1 MLGRR
6 PGRVALACFCQLDGL
21 LCFFPAAQ
29 DGRCGNRHCRPRGVD
44 ICLTQ
49 PPPELAARTVVT
61 ALSRSN
67 LRPQPIILRLRYASP
82 RSRSRRSR
90 QCHCINFGL
99 PVLCPA
105 TKIVCIGRGIKQ
117 GVTKETGKRRG
128 EGQGSDKRVL
138 SRKGSKDQSEG
149 SEKQVPGSEGSEK
162 QVPGSEASEKQ
173 VAGSAKNPPGSEK
186 QVWGSEKWRGSEK
199 QDWGSKKVA
208 RFEMACDV

>member
-1 MLGRR
+1 MH
-6 PGRVALACFCQLDGL
+6 VTF
-21 LCFFPAAQ
+21 
-29 DGRCGNRHCRPRGVD
+29 
-44 ICLTQ
+44 
-49 PPPELAARTVVT
+49 T
-61 ALSRSN
+61 ALYVRNFHCVIRSD
-67 LRPQPIILRLRYASP
+67 
-82 RSRSRRSR
+82 
-90 QCHCINFGL
+90 FGL

-117 GVTKETGKRRG
+117 GVRKETGKRRG

-199 QDWGSKKVA
+199 QDWGSKKRLPASKWLATSDSGKSFIVGLGS
-208 RFEMACDV
+208 C